1 MINKVCLKDNDEI
14 AKALIEEAFMQDEKL
29 IRDNGLKSNLVDI
42 VLKHY
47 QDICDSNLRLLL
59 KILEHIK
66 YFNERCFQSH

>member
-1 MINKVCLKDNDEI
+1 MMPNKTIMTGIKNTKKKLLINKVCLKDNDEI

-47 QDICDSNLRLLL
+47 
-59 KILEHIK
+59 
-66 YFNERCFQSH
+66 